1 MLSCVSSNYTVA
13 ALHTIKLSSSPSGP
27 IPMASG
33 GPKIWMK
40 FCLRKEHRRLQGII
54 YGKRC
59 GIPKTLAQRREN
71 GGRITSLLLR
81 CPLQDL
87 ARYVRCRK
95 SFCVA
100 LPDAH
105 HPMRYYG
112 TARALIKCAQA
123 TSYTRSMISKSRG
136 SNASLEVSMTGAS
149 WVGASTSCLPIV

>member
-13 ALHTIKLSSSPSGP
+13 ALHTSQLSSSPSGP

-81 CPLQDL
+81 CSLSAKGDSSLQLFELVSPTRKVIHHAIHAVVSGDVV
-87 ARYVRCRK
+87 ARRQDRIVDTAGEDHAADECRYACM
-95 SFCVA
+95 SGS
-100 LPDAH
+100 P
-105 HPMRYYG
+105 
-112 TARALIKCAQA
+112 AQA
-123 TSYTRSMISKSRG
+123 
-136 SNASLEVSMTGAS
+136 
-149 WVGASTSCLPIV
+149 